1 MGDQSIQRRLA
12 AILAADVADYSRL
25 MNEDEAATIEAWHAA
40 RALIDPT
47 IAAFGGRI
55 VKHTGDGFLAEFGT
69 ATEAVECAIRMQ
81 DDLTGRS
88 RGVPENRRMLFRM
101 GINLGEITADADD
114 IHGDGVNIAARLE
127 GLADA
132 GGIMISA
139 NVFEQVRKRI
149 DRDFEDMG
157 TETLKNI
164 AEPVRHY
171 RVRLDGSE
179 PPSQAGPP
187 RLRRTGRRAATWAV
201 LIILA
206 VGLGIAI
213 WRAAA
218 PEAQAPAGPP
228 SLAVLPFHALDGTDA
243 QKSFGAGLTED
254 LITSLTSKPGIRV
267 LAASSGGK
275 RPNAQ
280 YYFEGSVR
288 GSGKIRITAQLI
300 DARTGFHLWGG
311 RYDRMLTD
319 PLELQAEVSA
329 KIVATL
335 DEKLAAIRDARQPGA
350 SEDSSGIMLTGL
362 EFIGRVAEEAIA
374 LLGAVIGWFMD

>member
-25 MNEDEAATIEAWHAA
+25 VNEDEAATIEAWHAA

-187 RLRRTGRRAATWAV
+187 
-201 LIILA
+201 
-206 VGLGIAI
+206 
-213 WRAAA
+213 
-218 PEAQAPAGPP
+218 

-311 RYDRMLTD
+311 RYDRMFTD

-350 SEDSSGIMLTGL
+350 SEDSSGIMLAGL